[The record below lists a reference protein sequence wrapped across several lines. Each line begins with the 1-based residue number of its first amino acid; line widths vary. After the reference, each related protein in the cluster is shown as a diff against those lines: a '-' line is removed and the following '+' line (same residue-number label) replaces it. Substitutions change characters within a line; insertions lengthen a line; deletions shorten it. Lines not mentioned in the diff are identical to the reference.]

1 MWSSVMEV
9 PNRSG
14 VVADPSWNAAGP
26 LLTVRS
32 SSSGREG
39 TIMKL
44 RTVRVLAICGAMVL
58 LACVPGTA
66 GARSAAGRH
75 CAVRLEPTSYP
86 KPNVILAR
94 AVRVGCYDTL
104 SEAVEAGSGGAI
116 RLPRNTTPQELTD
129 ELIARSTVTARIGG
143 GTTLIGTEWMGL
155 SYSGGSRSWYA
166 PDACIGNTWE
176 TDYVGDSWN
185 DVFDSGKGFGGCD
198 TNKKFVHANF
208 GGDVLTCTPNCA
220 DYGALQNE
228 VSSLRWKP

>member
-1 MWSSVMEV
+1 
-9 PNRSG
+9 
-14 VVADPSWNAAGP
+14 
-26 LLTVRS
+26 
-32 SSSGREG
+32 
-39 TIMKL
+39 MKL
-44 RTVRVLAICGAMVL
+44 RTVRVLAICGTMVL
-58 LACVPGTA
+58 LASVPGTA
-66 GARSAAGRH
+66 GARSATGRH